1 MFSHIGIIHYA
12 IQLAE
17 NSLKIMNESLNVHY
31 GDIMLTAAITSC
43 HNSRPTKPCALGST
57 ALHSSTS
64 YLHQIY
70 SATRGSCKGFV

>member
-1 MFSHIGIIHYA
+1 MFLHIGIIHYA

-17 NSLKIMNESLNVHY
+17 NSLKIMNESVNVHY

-57 ALHSSTS
+57 ALIPP
-64 YLHQIY
+64 LHTYIRFIQRLVE
-70 SATRGSCKGFV
+70 TL